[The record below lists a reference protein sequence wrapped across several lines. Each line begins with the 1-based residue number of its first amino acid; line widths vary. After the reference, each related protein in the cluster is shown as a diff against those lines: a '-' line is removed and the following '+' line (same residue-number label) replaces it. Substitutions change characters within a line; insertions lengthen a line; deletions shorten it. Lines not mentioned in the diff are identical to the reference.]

1 MLGASIRKKGYKMST
16 GTNVSKESVMLH
28 ECVIQ
33 MRERKRG
40 CVISLRH
47 VYGISFYR
55 SHKPD
60 VFWVDCLSVD
70 PKLLSSEALQC

>member
-33 MRERKRG
+33 MREREREVALYRLVMCMEYPFTG
-40 CVISLRH
+40 HTSP
-47 VYGISFYR
+47 VYFGSIVCQSTQSY
-55 SHKPD
+55 
-60 VFWVDCLSVD
+60 
-70 PKLLSSEALQC
+70 